1 MRAMKA
7 LRALRAMRAM
17 RALRALTA
25 RASAPSAPSFLPGL
39 AAVVLAAVA
48 ACVSERQTTTA
59 PGGQT
64 ISNCQLPLDSA
75 ITPVAIQ
82 NFAFLPS
89 QVHVRAGTTVTWI
102 NCEPAGTP
110 AHTSTSDTGL
120 WGSDLLQPGAAF
132 SFTFTQVGTFPYHC
146 TPHPFMTAAV
156 VVDP

>member
-1 MRAMKA
+1 MRAMTT
-7 LRALRAMRAM
+7 RA
-17 RALRALTA
+17 
-25 RASAPSAPSFLPGL
+25 PFLLAL
-39 AAVVLAAVA
+39 AAAAALAAA
-48 ACVSERQTTTA
+48 GACVSDRQATGPSQA
-59 PGGQT
+59 V
-64 ISNCQLPLDSA
+64 SNCQLPLNSA
-75 ITPVAIQ
+75 TLGATVTPVAIQ

-146 TPHPFMTAAV
+146 VPHPFMTAAV
-156 VVDP
+156 VVEP